1 MTRLARS
8 LKEHIFGS
16 DKNRI
21 VPIGFT
27 EVKPCHG
34 GFC

>member
-8 LKEHIFGS
+8 LKEHSFDG

-21 VPIGFT
+21 VSICFT
-27 EVKPCHG
+27 
-34 GFC
+34 